1 MIDLLKKIDF
11 KTILII
17 FLFGLFFVFFTMY
30 MVSGENHKKEI
41 KNLEKQNK
49 ELQNKKEI
57 LETEFKS
64 IMECVKEDSIRI
76 VKLNQELNIINKKL
90 ENKKNELKN
99 AQSELKL
106 NKENFLKTKREIE
119 KLENNP
125 IKRTGSELL
134 KSIKE
139 KTQ

>member
-1 MIDLLKKIDF
+1 MIDLLKKIDL